1 MSPVPGIL
9 SHQQQMDLARFN
21 RDRLVPAVAGDPDW
35 RTALE
40 REHHARLAEH
50 AFIEDARMAVAP
62 LLDAVP
68 DEADAFIAWFEDL
81 KRDGPGQYDP
91 LFPYLAE
98 KADLAQMRWFLHQE
112 VAGEAGFEDLVALTQ
127 LRLPE
132 RPKLEMARNFWD
144 EMGRGN
150 ARGMHGPMLARLAA
164 HLELDAMPDPIAA
177 EALALANLM
186 VGLAANRRYAYQSI
200 GALGVIELTAPTR
213 APFVDA
219 GLRRLGLAAGTRHY
233 FTLHATLDVRHSAA
247 WNHEVLLPLVADNP
261 ACARPIAEG
270 ALLRLWCG
278 ARCFERYRR
287 HFAAMGARFR
297 EGAGQP
303 PATAGELHTLA

>member
-1 MSPVPGIL
+1 MSAVPGIL

-21 RDRLVPAVAGDPDW
+21 RNRLVPAVAGDPDW

-50 AFIEDARMAVAP
+50 AFIEDARTAVAP

-68 DEADAFIAWFEDL
+68 DEADAFVAWFEDL

-98 KADLAQMRWFLHQE
+98 KADLAQMRWFLRQE

-127 LRLPE
+127 LRLPD

-150 ARGMHGPMLARLAA
+150 ARGMHGPMLARLAD
-164 HLELDAMPDPIAA
+164 HLGLDTMPDPVVA

>member
-1 MSPVPGIL
+1 MSAVPGIL

-21 RDRLVPAVAGDPDW
+21 RNRLVPAVAGDPDW

-68 DEADAFIAWFEDL
+68 DEADAFVAWFEDL

-98 KADLAQMRWFLHQE
+98 KADLPQMRWFLRQE

-127 LRLPE
+127 LRLPD

-150 ARGMHGPMLARLAA
+150 ARGMHGPMLARLAD
-164 HLELDAMPDPIAA
+164 HLGLDTMPDPVVA

>member
-9 SHQQQMDLARFN
+9 SHQRQMDLARFN

-40 REHHARLAEH
+40 REHHARVAEH

-68 DEADAFIAWFEDL
+68 DDADAFIAWFEDL

-98 KADLAQMRWFLHQE
+98 KADLAQMRWFLRQE

-164 HLELDAMPDPIAA
+164 HLELDAMPAPIVA

-219 GLRRLGLAAGTRHY
+219 GLRRLGLAAGIRHY

-247 WNHEVLLPLVADNP
+247 WNHEVLLPLVASDP

-297 EGAGQP
+297 EDAGQP
-303 PATAGELHTLA
+303 PARAGELHTLA

>member
-1 MSPVPGIL
+1 MSPIPGIL
-9 SHQQQMDLARFN
+9 SHQQQMNLARFN
-21 RDRLVPAVAGDPDW
+21 RDRLVPAVGDEPDW

-50 AFIEDARMAVAP
+50 AFIEDARAAVAP

-68 DEADAFIAWFEDL
+68 LGADAFVAWFEDL
-81 KRDGPGQYDP
+81 KRNGPGQYDA

-98 KADLAQMRWFLHQE
+98 KADLAQMRWFLRQE

-127 LRLPE
+127 LRLPD

-150 ARGMHGPMLARLAA
+150 ARGMHGPMLARLAD
-164 HLELDAMPDPIAA
+164 HLELDTMPDPIVA

-186 VGLAANRRYAYQSI
+186 VGLAANRRYAYLSI

-297 EGAGQP
+297 EGAGLP
-303 PATAGELHTLA
+303 PATSGELRTPA